1 MATAI
6 DHRLGLRLRETRERR
21 GLAQAQLAALIDVP
35 VRAVQDW
42 EDGREALNLWQI
54 IGLAE
59 ALDVAPA
66 ALREMPGKPLRRAIS
81 TAGRTHATMRPHER
95 RSRPEPGRHI

>member
-1 MATAI
+1 MGCGCEKPAN
-6 DHRLGLRLRETRERR
+6 GS

-66 ALREMPGKPLRRAIS
+66 ALLEMPGKPPPAPRNLNGGADPCYNAP
-81 TAGRTHATMRPHER
+81 T
-95 RSRPEPGRHI
+95 